1 MISLSGRSRPR
12 AAATQR
18 SSTCSDV
25 VLLLRPS
32 SAASCVHWGQ
42 YRPIHHIGNP
52 MSKRNQARRASIQ
65 RADTSAPVRRSRGEE
80 SSSRASIPGPEAT
93 AADPVASAALA
104 VLGLAAMP
112 ADRRQLDLQ
121 VSHLAGAG
129 WTWEMTAA
137 WRHLWQLL
145 PPMVS
150 PLEQGGEEVA
160 DGRTEKP
167 IRRRP

>member
-1 MISLSGRSRPR
+1 M
-12 AAATQR
+12 
-18 SSTCSDV
+18 
-25 VLLLRPS
+25 
-32 SAASCVHWGQ
+32 
-42 YRPIHHIGNP
+42 HHIGDP
-52 MSKRNQARRASIQ
+52 MSKRNQARRASVK
-65 RADTSAPVRRSRGEE
+65 RPDASAPASRSRGEE

-112 ADRRQLDLQ
+112 VDRKQLDLQ

-145 PPMVS
+145 PPKGS
-150 PLEQGGEEVA
+150 PLEQGSEGIA
-160 DGRTEKP
+160 DGHTEKP
-167 IRRRP
+167 VLRSP